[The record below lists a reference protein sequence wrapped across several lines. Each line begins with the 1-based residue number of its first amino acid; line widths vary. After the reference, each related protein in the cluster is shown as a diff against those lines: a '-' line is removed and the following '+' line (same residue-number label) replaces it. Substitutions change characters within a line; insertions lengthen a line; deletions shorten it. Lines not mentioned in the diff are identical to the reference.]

1 MYKIEPVFWVFPSI
15 CLLFS
20 FDKRRN
26 SRLRF
31 WFITILFI
39 LFYSFSL
46 NGADY
51 EGYNSLFEE
60 VLVGS
65 SIREIHGELGYGL
78 LMVFAQK
85 IGMDYQIFRI
95 VLLSV
100 TSVVLF
106 SMLYKMSPNF
116 PLSVF
121 FFTSLFIIYAISA
134 YRQYIVMAFSLVWIY
149 EFVKGNARKAIVGLV
164 GLLFFHIT
172 AIIPLAFVLIYKS
185 MRERQT
191 TSIKIFV
198 DKNGIIF
205 IAVVFLLRIFNFY
218 ILKISIVNS
227 VLGIIISNRAD
238 INPTLF
244 SAGLASRTI
253 FLFFIVILF
262 QYKSSNDKLLM
273 LLFGCYYIGMTLY
286 IAVPLE
292 FFMGRL
298 MNSVNVL
305 STIIVPYM
313 VYRHHDDRFLGS
325 TVASSNRIVLSIL
338 IIVSYVILFNQLS
351 NQIGYTPY
359 TNYLFGRNIAII
371 SEDYG

>member
-198 DKNGIIF
+198 DKNGICEKS
-205 IAVVFLLRIFNFY
+205 VVNL
-218 ILKISIVNS
+218 
-227 VLGIIISNRAD
+227 
-238 INPTLF
+238 
-244 SAGLASRTI
+244 
-253 FLFFIVILF
+253 
-262 QYKSSNDKLLM
+262 
-273 LLFGCYYIGMTLY
+273 
-286 IAVPLE
+286 
-292 FFMGRL
+292 
-298 MNSVNVL
+298 
-305 STIIVPYM
+305 
-313 VYRHHDDRFLGS
+313 
-325 TVASSNRIVLSIL
+325 
-338 IIVSYVILFNQLS
+338 
-351 NQIGYTPY
+351 
-359 TNYLFGRNIAII
+359 
-371 SEDYG
+371 

>member
-1 MYKIEPVFWVFPSI
+1 M
-15 CLLFS
+15 LFRS
-20 FDKRRN
+20 
-26 SRLRF
+26 
-31 WFITILFI
+31 
-39 LFYSFSL
+39 
-46 NGADY
+46 
-51 EGYNSLFEE
+51 
-60 VLVGS
+60 
-65 SIREIHGELGYGL
+65 
-78 LMVFAQK
+78 
-85 IGMDYQIFRI
+85 
-95 VLLSV
+95 
-100 TSVVLF
+100 
-106 SMLYKMSPNF
+106 NF

-359 TNYLFGRNIAII
+359 TNYLFG
-371 SEDYG
+371 

>member
-121 FFTSLFIIYAISA
+121 FFTSLLQPSSSLLSA
-134 YRQYIVMAFSLVWIY
+134 CPTFSTILSFSLQ
-149 EFVKGNARKAIVGLV
+149 GLYSEKHS
-164 GLLFFHIT
+164 FKT
-172 AIIPLAFVLIYKS
+172 
-185 MRERQT
+185 Q
-191 TSIKIFV
+191 
-198 DKNGIIF
+198 
-205 IAVVFLLRIFNFY
+205 
-218 ILKISIVNS
+218 
-227 VLGIIISNRAD
+227 
-238 INPTLF
+238 
-244 SAGLASRTI
+244 
-253 FLFFIVILF
+253 
-262 QYKSSNDKLLM
+262 SSKFKL
-273 LLFGCYYIGMTLY
+273 
-286 IAVPLE
+286 
-292 FFMGRL
+292 
-298 MNSVNVL
+298 
-305 STIIVPYM
+305 
-313 VYRHHDDRFLGS
+313 
-325 TVASSNRIVLSIL
+325 
-338 IIVSYVILFNQLS
+338 
-351 NQIGYTPY
+351 
-359 TNYLFGRNIAII
+359 
-371 SEDYG
+371 

>member
-15 CLLFS
+15 CLFFS

-359 TNYLFGRNIAII
+359 TNYLFG
-371 SEDYG
+371 